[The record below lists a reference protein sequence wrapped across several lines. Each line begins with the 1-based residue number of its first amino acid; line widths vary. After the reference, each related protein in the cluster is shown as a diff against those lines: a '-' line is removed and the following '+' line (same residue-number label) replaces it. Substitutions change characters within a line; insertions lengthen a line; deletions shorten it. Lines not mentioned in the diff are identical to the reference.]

1 MELKFLI
8 DGSKLAKEE
17 INFWDLQ
24 SYINLYDGK
33 YYANFV
39 GFVIKKDE
47 VLLSFPKRFDL
58 DKLND
63 IEKRN
68 ILKKILNVIVD
79 IDRTNGSNN
88 LGNSDLFP
96 FKSYFDIV
104 FYYKKYGLHFSIEKE
119 EVKGYSGNINW
130 AKTFK
135 KSQKYITNNSIIF
148 LPFILNKKY
157 NLGNFISECMEFI
170 LTDVFINYSAY
181 FTGAIPY
188 KKNLI
193 NPIFN
198 NFELC
203 YKKLISIKNRY
214 FKDFEKKLINAIIN
228 YFKWKSQNSK
238 NIKMLTTNFETYWE
252 KLVENYLNK
261 NFVSLDENENLIIE
275 SNKKDNNI
283 KFKKIKEYVEL
294 DITQKYTNKYS
305 IEFDHL
311 YINNEIQVIYL
322 FDSKYYSNEISGL
335 NYKQAFYYYY
345 LYNLYPNY
353 KIHNGLILPTE
364 KEYYN
369 KVHVDRSKQ
378 ENIEHNKKQDGLK
391 IIEHYININQ
401 ILDCYLN
408 KN

>member
-130 AKTFK
+130 TKTFK

-345 LYNLYPNY
+345 LYNI
-353 KIHNGLILPTE
+353 K
-364 KEYYN
+364 
-369 KVHVDRSKQ
+369 
-378 ENIEHNKKQDGLK
+378 
-391 IIEHYININQ
+391 
-401 ILDCYLN
+401 
-408 KN
+408 